1 MAQIRN
7 FGLIAQFKSEVSNH
21 VIRFRSGKVK
31 QSGRGLVFWFTPQSA
46 SIVEIPMDD
55 REMTLFQRG
64 RSHDFQAIAV
74 QGSIGWHV
82 VDPQRLAER
91 IDFSI
96 DLTTGKPQREPIEAI
111 ETRITGITN
120 QALLQALGEASVQTL
135 LDAGPSPLR
144 QTLEEAL
151 SDNASLAEIGI
162 AVVSVRL
169 ANLAPSSELERA
181 LQTPTFEALQEKADQ
196 AMFQRRAFAVEKER
210 AIAENELATKIE
222 LARRQKELIAEE
234 ADNALAKAKAEAE
247 TSNIEAGAEADS
259 IKQILMAK
267 TEAEA
272 ARVAIYR
279 DFPPAMLLG
288 LASQKL
294 AETLETVEHFNVSPD
309 LLAAAIAEFRKP
321 SPRLAP

>member
-7 FGLIAQFKSEVSNH
+7 FGLIAQLKSEVSNH
-21 VIRFRSGKVK
+21 VIRFRRGKVK
-31 QSGRGLVFWFTPQSA
+31 QSGRGLVFWFAPQAA
-46 SIVEIPMDD
+46 SIVEIPVDD
-55 REMTLFQRG
+55 REMTLFLRC
-64 RSHDFQAIAV
+64 RSHDFQAISV

-111 ETRITGITN
+111 EARIAGIAN
-120 QALLQALGEASVQTL
+120 QALLQTLGEASVQAL
-135 LDAGPSPLR
+135 LDAGPGPLR

-151 SDNASLAEIGI
+151 SGNANLTEIGI
-162 AVVSVRL
+162 AVTSVRL

-210 AIAENELATKIE
+210 AIAENELQTKIE
-222 LARRQKELIAEE
+222 LARRQKELIAKE
-234 ADNALAKAKAEAE
+234 ADNALGKARAVAE
-247 TSNIEAGAEADS
+247 TRKIEAGAEADS
-259 IKQILMAK
+259 IGQILMAR

-279 DFPPAMLLG
+279 DLSPAMLLG

-309 LLAAAIAEFRKP
+309 LMAAAIAEFRK
-321 SPRLAP
+321 APPTHTS

>member
-1 MAQIRN
+1 MAHIRN
-7 FGLIAQFKSEVSNH
+7 FGLFAQLKSEVSNH
-21 VIRFRSGKVK
+21 VIRFSSGRVK
-31 QSGRGLVFWFTPQSA
+31 QSGRGLVFWFALQSA

-55 REMTLFQRG
+55 REMTLFLRG
-64 RSHDFQAIAV
+64 RSQDFQAVSV

-82 VDPQRLAER
+82 VDSQRLAER

-96 DLTTGKPQREPIEAI
+96 DLTTGKPQREPVEAI
-111 ETRITGITN
+111 EARITGIAN
-120 QALLQALGEASVQTL
+120 QALLQVLSEASVQAL
-135 LDAGPSPLR
+135 LDAGPGPLR
-144 QTLEEAL
+144 HTLEEAL
-151 SDNASLAEIGI
+151 SDNDSLAEIGI

-222 LARRQKELIAEE
+222 LARRQKDLIAEE
-234 ADNALAKAKAEAE
+234 ANNALAKAKAEAE
-247 TSNIEAGAEADS
+247 TSSVEASAEADS
-259 IKQILMAK
+259 IGKLLMAK

-279 DFPPAMLLG
+279 DLPPAMLIG

-321 SPRLAP
+321 SPRLTR